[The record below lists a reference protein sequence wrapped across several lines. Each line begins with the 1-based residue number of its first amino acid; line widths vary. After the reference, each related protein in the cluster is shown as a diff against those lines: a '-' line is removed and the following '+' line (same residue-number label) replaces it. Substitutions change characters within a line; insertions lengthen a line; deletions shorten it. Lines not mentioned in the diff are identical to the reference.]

1 MAKEKI
7 TMQGFGQFVQTNLKR
22 VGVYHRLRESR
33 VSDLYWNIAD
43 KGRIDARHREIE
55 FYRSLFNGF
64 HRGGLIFDVGANDGR
79 KTDVFVRLG
88 ARVLAVE
95 PDEHNQQVIREKFLK
110 LRLARKPVV
119 IVGKAVSDK
128 VTTETMWIDRAGS
141 SLNTLSQKW
150 VETLKGD
157 KIRFKHT
164 NSSLEFA
171 QHRVIETTTLD
182 DLIVAHGLPFFI
194 KIDVEGYEA
203 KVLNGLKYRVPL
215 LSFEAN
221 LPEFRPEALECVALL
236 ERLSADGRFNY
247 AAEGQ
252 QSLVL
257 ETWLDAGAFSQELEK
272 CSLNTIE
279 VFWKTSIS
287 T

>member
-1 MAKEKI
+1 
-7 TMQGFGQFVQTNLKR
+7 MQTFRQSIQASLER
-22 VGVYHRLRESR
+22 VGVYQRLRASR

-43 KGRIDARHREIE
+43 KRRIDARHREMD

-64 HRGGLIFDVGANDGR
+64 HRGDLIFDVGANDGR
-79 KTDVFVRLG
+79 KTDVFLRLG

-95 PDEHNQQVIREKFLK
+95 PDEHNQQVIREKFLT

-141 SLNTLSQKW
+141 SLNTLSHKW

-157 KIRFKHT
+157 KTRFKHT

-171 QHRVIETTTLD
+171 QHRLIEATTLD

-203 KVLNGLKYRVPL
+203 NVVKGLRYRVPL

-221 LPEFRPEALECVALL
+221 LPEFRPEALECVELL
-236 ERLSADGRFNY
+236 ERLSVDGKFNY
-247 AAEGQ
+247 AAEGRQ
-252 QSLVL
+252 TLAL

-279 VFWKTSIS
+279 VFCKNCMSN
-287 T
+287 

>member
-1 MAKEKI
+1 
-7 TMQGFGQFVQTNLKR
+7 MQTFRQSIQASLAR
-22 VGVYHRLRESR
+22 AGVYQRLRASR

-43 KGRIDARHREIE
+43 KGRIDARHKEMD
-55 FYRSLFNGF
+55 FYRSLFDGF
-64 HRGGLIFDVGANDGR
+64 RRGDLIFDVGANDGR
-79 KTDVFVRLG
+79 KTDVFLRLG
-88 ARVLAVE
+88 ARVIAVE
-95 PDEHNQQVIREKFLK
+95 PDEHSQQVIREKFLK

-128 VTTETMWIDRAGS
+128 VTTETMWIDRVGS

-150 VETLKGD
+150 VDTLKGD
-157 KIRFKHT
+157 KVRFKHT

-203 KVLNGLKYRVPL
+203 KVLKGLRHRVPL
-215 LSFEAN
+215 VSFEAN
-221 LPEFRPEALECVALL
+221 LPEFKPEALECVELL
-236 ERLSADGRFNY
+236 SRLSADGKFNY
-247 AAEGQ
+247 AADGHHN
-252 QSLVL
+252 LAL

-279 VFWKTSIS
+279 VFCKNFMS